1 VTAPTASAFRSRRP
15 PWLERFLFSV
25 GRCEHRHGMIRPG
38 DRVLVGVS
46 GGKDSLA
53 AALALAL
60 RRGKGGVEYDLAGL
74 MVDWEEFPA
83 PAEGIERIRAWLAAL
98 SVPFETRR
106 ASVASLRAPDGFSC
120 YACARERKRILF
132 EEAAAR
138 GFGTVALG
146 HNLDDFMSTALMNL
160 CLRGRLE
167 PLAPVRDFFGGRA
180 RVIRPLCE
188 IRESAIASLASRLD
202 LPVLAVPCP
211 NAEDNMRDRMKS
223 VIAELSKMGKLV
235 RENCYRAWFGAKA
248 AGQGP
253 FDQSRGE
260 ER

>member
-1 VTAPTASAFRSRRP
+1 MTAAAAAALRSRRP
-15 PWLERFLFSV
+15 PWLGRFLSSV

-53 AALALAL
+53 TALALAL
-60 RRGKGGVEYDLAGL
+60 RRGSGGVEYELAAL

-83 PAEGIERIRAWLAAL
+83 PAEGVERIRSWLGEL
-98 SVPFETRR
+98 SVPFEVRR
-106 ASVASLRAPDGFSC
+106 ASVASLRDPGGFSC

-167 PLAPVRDFFGGRA
+167 PLAPVREFFGGSA

-188 IRESAIASLASRLD
+188 VRESAVAAIASRLGF
-202 LPVLAVPCP
+202 PVIEVDCP
-211 NAEDNMRDRMKS
+211 FSEDNLRDKMRL
-223 VIAELSKMGKLV
+223 VIAEMSKMGKLV

-248 AGQGP
+248 AGAGSGDP
-253 FDQSRGE
+253 SRGE

>member
-1 VTAPTASAFRSRRP
+1 MTLSALRSRRA
-15 PWLERFLFSV
+15 PWLERFLSSV

-53 AALALAL
+53 TALALAL
-60 RRGKGGVEYDLAGL
+60 RRGAGGVEYDLAAL

-83 PAEGIERIRAWLAAL
+83 PAEGVERIRAWLEAL
-98 SVPFETRR
+98 SVPFASRR
-106 ASVASLRAPDGFSC
+106 ASIAALRDPAAFSC

-180 RVIRPLCE
+180 RVVRPLCE
-188 IRESAIASLASRLD
+188 VRESAIALIASRLD
-202 LPVLAVPCP
+202 FPLLEVPCP
-211 NAEDNMRDRMKS
+211 YAEDNMRDRMKG
-223 VIAELSKMGKLV
+223 VIAEMSKMGKLV

-248 AGQGP
+248 AGPGSGEP
-253 FDQSRGE
+253 GRGE